1 MVDVVEHTQ
10 AHCDRVDRGGR
21 PQCDG
26 VKACLEVGHG
36 MEQERQT
43 GKAFIGSGF
52 RLVFYVTSVDFLGLS
67 ASQSRD

>member
-1 MVDVVEHTQ
+1 MPH
-10 AHCDRVDRGGR
+10 
-21 PQCDG
+21 CDG
-26 VKACLEVGHG
+26 VKVCLEVGHG
-36 MEQERQT
+36 KEQERHT